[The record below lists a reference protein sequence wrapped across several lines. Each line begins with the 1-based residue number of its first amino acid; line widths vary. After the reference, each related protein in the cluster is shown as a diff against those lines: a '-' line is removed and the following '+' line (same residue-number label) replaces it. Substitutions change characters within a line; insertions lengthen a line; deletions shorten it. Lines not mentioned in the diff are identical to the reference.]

1 MGNIVSPT
9 DTTPR
14 SSEQTHQ
21 GVAASTKQAHG
32 CLISGNC
39 SEDIS
44 CILEKAPFKKSWAYL
59 QVSKHI
65 NKSKLSWN
73 KDGIVH
79 GVRYQDGNLV
89 IQFPGWYVIICQLQ
103 FLVRCP
109 EHSVDLKLELLINK
123 DVKKQT
129 LVTVC
134 ESGAQT
140 KNIYQNLSQFL
151 LEHLQVNTT
160 ISVKVDKF
168 QYVDTNT
175 FPLENVLS
183 IFLYRALRHTQ
194 GCGEGMKD
202 MSAMFFMLSG
212 GVRASSRTSR
222 RMAENLGLGFGET
235 ASVEMLPEEGSCTP
249 KARGRLAARSSVRW
263 AFTCCLVSLPILAGL
278 TTYLLV
284 GQLRAQGDACV
295 FQLR

>member
-1 MGNIVSPT
+1 MDPGLQRALNPLAPSQDAAMHVPAGSVTSHWGTTGRGYFCFTTASLALCLVFAVATIMVLVVQKT
-9 DTTPR
+9 DSIPNPPG
-14 SSEQTHQ
+14 QFPLK
-21 GVAASTKQAHG
+21 G
-32 CLISGNC
+32 GNC

-44 CILEKAPFKKSWAYL
+44 CILKRAPFKKSWAYL

-65 NKSKLSWN
+65 NKTQLSWN
-73 KDGIVH
+73 KDGIIH
-79 GVRYQDGNLV
+79 GVRYQDENLV
-89 IQFPGWYVIICQLQ
+89 IQFPGWYFIICQLQ
-103 FLVRCP
+103 FLVKCP
-109 EHSVDLKLELLINK
+109 EHAVDLKLELLINK

-183 IFLYRALRHTQ
+183 LFLY
-194 GCGEGMKD
+194 
-202 MSAMFFMLSG
+202 
-212 GVRASSRTSR
+212 SSS
-222 RMAENLGLGFGET
+222 
-235 ASVEMLPEEGSCTP
+235 
-249 KARGRLAARSSVRW
+249 
-263 AFTCCLVSLPILAGL
+263 
-278 TTYLLV
+278 
-284 GQLRAQGDACV
+284 D
-295 FQLR
+295 

>member
-1 MGNIVSPT
+1 MDPGLQQALNPLALSRGAAMHVPAGSVTNHLGSTGRGYFYFTTALLALCLVFAVATIMVLVVQKT
-9 DTTPR
+9 DSIPNPPGKF
-14 SSEQTHQ
+14 HLK
-21 GVAASTKQAHG
+21 G
-32 CLISGNC
+32 GNC
-39 SEDIS
+39 SEDIL
-44 CILEKAPFKKSWAYL
+44 CILERAPFKKSWAYL

-65 NKSKLSWN
+65 NKTKLSWN
-73 KDGIVH
+73 KDGIIH

-89 IQFPGWYVIICQLQ
+89 VQFPGWYFIICQLQ
-103 FLVRCP
+103 FLVKCP

-175 FPLENVLS
+175 FPLENVFS
-183 IFLYRALRHTQ
+183 IFLY
-194 GCGEGMKD
+194 
-202 MSAMFFMLSG
+202 
-212 GVRASSRTSR
+212 SSS
-222 RMAENLGLGFGET
+222 
-235 ASVEMLPEEGSCTP
+235 
-249 KARGRLAARSSVRW
+249 
-263 AFTCCLVSLPILAGL
+263 
-278 TTYLLV
+278 
-284 GQLRAQGDACV
+284 D
-295 FQLR
+295 

>member
-1 MGNIVSPT
+1 MWGRLYKNG
-9 DTTPR
+9 PR
-14 SSEQTHQ
+14 A
-21 GVAASTKQAHG
+21 AASTQPSGPFSRRSHACARRLRRQPLGNHQAQLLFHHG
-32 CLISGNC
+32 HAGSVSRLRRGNHYGVGSSEDGNC
-39 SEDIS
+39 SEDIL

-59 QVSKHI
+59 QASKHI
-65 NKSKLSWN
+65 NKTKLSWN

-89 IQFPGWYVIICQLQ
+89 IQFPGWYFIICQLQ
-103 FLVRCP
+103 FLVKCP
-109 EHSVDLKLELLINK
+109 EHPVDLKLELLINK

-134 ESGAQT
+134 ESGAQS

-183 IFLYRALRHTQ
+183 IFLY
-194 GCGEGMKD
+194 
-202 MSAMFFMLSG
+202 
-212 GVRASSRTSR
+212 SSS
-222 RMAENLGLGFGET
+222 
-235 ASVEMLPEEGSCTP
+235 
-249 KARGRLAARSSVRW
+249 
-263 AFTCCLVSLPILAGL
+263 
-278 TTYLLV
+278 
-284 GQLRAQGDACV
+284 D
-295 FQLR
+295 

>member
-1 MGNIVSPT
+1 MHVPAGSVAGHLGTTGRGYFYFTTTALALCLVFAVATIMMLVVQKT
-9 DTTPR
+9 DSIPNPP
-14 SSEQTHQ
+14 
-21 GVAASTKQAHG
+21 GKFPLKG
-32 CLISGNC
+32 GNC

-103 FLVRCP
+103 FLVKCP

-134 ESGAQT
+134 ESGART

-183 IFLYRALRHTQ
+183 IFLY
-194 GCGEGMKD
+194 
-202 MSAMFFMLSG
+202 
-212 GVRASSRTSR
+212 SSS
-222 RMAENLGLGFGET
+222 
-235 ASVEMLPEEGSCTP
+235 
-249 KARGRLAARSSVRW
+249 
-263 AFTCCLVSLPILAGL
+263 
-278 TTYLLV
+278 
-284 GQLRAQGDACV
+284 D
-295 FQLR
+295 

>member
-1 MGNIVSPT
+1 M
-9 DTTPR
+9 
-14 SSEQTHQ
+14 
-21 GVAASTKQAHG
+21 
-32 CLISGNC
+32 C
-39 SEDIS
+39 SI
-44 CILEKAPFKKSWAYL
+44 ILVFFFFFFFVILFA
-59 QVSKHI
+59 VSKHI

-89 IQFPGWYVIICQLQ
+89 IQFPGWYFIVCQLQ
-103 FLVRCP
+103 FHVKCP

-134 ESGAQT
+134 ESGVQT
-140 KNIYQNLSQFL
+140 QNIYQNLSQFL

-183 IFLYRALRHTQ
+183 IFLY
-194 GCGEGMKD
+194 
-202 MSAMFFMLSG
+202 
-212 GVRASSRTSR
+212 SSS
-222 RMAENLGLGFGET
+222 
-235 ASVEMLPEEGSCTP
+235 
-249 KARGRLAARSSVRW
+249 
-263 AFTCCLVSLPILAGL
+263 
-278 TTYLLV
+278 
-284 GQLRAQGDACV
+284 D
-295 FQLR
+295 

>member
-1 MGNIVSPT
+1 MDPGLQRALNPLAPSQDTAMHVPAGSVTSPWGTTGRGYVCFTTASLALCLVFAVATIMVLVVQKT
-9 DTTPR
+9 DSIPNPLG
-14 SSEQTHQ
+14 QFPLK
-21 GVAASTKQAHG
+21 G
-32 CLISGNC
+32 GNC

-44 CILEKAPFKKSWAYL
+44 CILKRAPFKKSWAYL

-65 NKSKLSWN
+65 NKTQLSWN
-73 KDGIVH
+73 KDGIIH
-79 GVRYQDGNLV
+79 GVRYQDENLV
-89 IQFPGWYVIICQLQ
+89 IQFPGWYFIICQLQ
-103 FLVRCP
+103 FLVKCP
-109 EHSVDLKLELLINK
+109 EHAVDLKLELLINK

-183 IFLYRALRHTQ
+183 LFLY
-194 GCGEGMKD
+194 
-202 MSAMFFMLSG
+202 
-212 GVRASSRTSR
+212 SSS
-222 RMAENLGLGFGET
+222 
-235 ASVEMLPEEGSCTP
+235 
-249 KARGRLAARSSVRW
+249 
-263 AFTCCLVSLPILAGL
+263 
-278 TTYLLV
+278 
-284 GQLRAQGDACV
+284 D
-295 FQLR
+295 

>member
-1 MGNIVSPT
+1 MDPGPQRALNPLAPSQDTAMHVPAGSVTSHWGTTGRGYFCFTTASLALCLVFAVATIMVLVVQKT
-9 DTTPR
+9 DSIPNPPG
-14 SSEQTHQ
+14 QFPLK
-21 GVAASTKQAHG
+21 G
-32 CLISGNC
+32 GNC

-44 CILEKAPFKKSWAYL
+44 CILKRAPFKKSWAYL

-65 NKSKLSWN
+65 NKTQLSWN
-73 KDGIVH
+73 KDGIIH
-79 GVRYQDGNLV
+79 GVRYQDENLV
-89 IQFPGWYVIICQLQ
+89 IQFPGWYFIICQLQ
-103 FLVRCP
+103 FLVKCP
-109 EHSVDLKLELLINK
+109 EHAVDLKLELLINK

-183 IFLYRALRHTQ
+183 LFLY
-194 GCGEGMKD
+194 
-202 MSAMFFMLSG
+202 
-212 GVRASSRTSR
+212 SSS
-222 RMAENLGLGFGET
+222 
-235 ASVEMLPEEGSCTP
+235 
-249 KARGRLAARSSVRW
+249 
-263 AFTCCLVSLPILAGL
+263 
-278 TTYLLV
+278 
-284 GQLRAQGDACV
+284 D
-295 FQLR
+295 

>member
-1 MGNIVSPT
+1 MEKIVSP
-9 DTTPR
+9 
-14 SSEQTHQ
+14 
-21 GVAASTKQAHG
+21 K
-32 CLISGNC
+32 GNC
-39 SEDIS
+39 SEDIL

-65 NKSKLSWN
+65 NKTKLSWN

-89 IQFPGWYVIICQLQ
+89 IQFPGWYFIICQLQ
-103 FLVRCP
+103 FLVKCP

-151 LEHLQVNTT
+151 LEHLQVNST

-168 QYVDTNT
+168 QIGKNSNLFVKT
-175 FPLENVLS
+175 
-183 IFLYRALRHTQ
+183 
-194 GCGEGMKD
+194 CGIGKNRE
-202 MSAMFFMLSG
+202 
-212 GVRASSRTSR
+212 
-222 RMAENLGLGFGET
+222 
-235 ASVEMLPEEGSCTP
+235 
-249 KARGRLAARSSVRW
+249 
-263 AFTCCLVSLPILAGL
+263 ILKFSES
-278 TTYLLV
+278 T
-284 GQLRAQGDACV
+284 D
-295 FQLR
+295 

>member
-1 MGNIVSPT
+1 MDPGLQQALT
-9 DTTPR
+9 
-14 SSEQTHQ
+14 
-21 GVAASTKQAHG
+21 GVAPSRDTAMHVPAGSVASHLGTTSRGYFYFTTTALAL
-32 CLISGNC
+32 CLVFAVATIMMLVVQKTDSIPNPPGKFPLKGGNC

-44 CILEKAPFKKSWAYL
+44 CVLERSPFRKSWAYL

-73 KDGIVH
+73 KDGVVR
-79 GVRYQDGNLV
+79 GVIYQDGNLV

-103 FLVRCP
+103 FLVKCP
-109 EHSVDLKLELLINK
+109 EHSVDLKLELLINQ

-151 LEHLQVNTT
+151 LEYLQVNTT

-183 IFLYRALRHTQ
+183 IFLY
-194 GCGEGMKD
+194 
-202 MSAMFFMLSG
+202 
-212 GVRASSRTSR
+212 SSS
-222 RMAENLGLGFGET
+222 
-235 ASVEMLPEEGSCTP
+235 
-249 KARGRLAARSSVRW
+249 
-263 AFTCCLVSLPILAGL
+263 
-278 TTYLLV
+278 
-284 GQLRAQGDACV
+284 D
-295 FQLR
+295 

>member
-1 MGNIVSPT
+1 MDPGLQQALNPLAPSQGAAMHVPAGSVTNHLGSTGRGYFYFTTALLALCLVFAVATIMVLVVQKT
-9 DTTPR
+9 DSIPNPPGKF
-14 SSEQTHQ
+14 HLK
-21 GVAASTKQAHG
+21 G
-32 CLISGNC
+32 GNC
-39 SEDIS
+39 SEDIL
-44 CILEKAPFKKSWAYL
+44 CILERGPFKKSWAYL

-65 NKSKLSWN
+65 NKTKLSWN
-73 KDGIVH
+73 KDGIIH

-89 IQFPGWYVIICQLQ
+89 VQFPGWYFIICQLQ
-103 FLVRCP
+103 FLVKCP

-175 FPLENVLS
+175 FPLENVFS
-183 IFLYRALRHTQ
+183 IFLY
-194 GCGEGMKD
+194 
-202 MSAMFFMLSG
+202 
-212 GVRASSRTSR
+212 SSS
-222 RMAENLGLGFGET
+222 
-235 ASVEMLPEEGSCTP
+235 
-249 KARGRLAARSSVRW
+249 
-263 AFTCCLVSLPILAGL
+263 
-278 TTYLLV
+278 
-284 GQLRAQGDACV
+284 D
-295 FQLR
+295 

>member
-1 MGNIVSPT
+1 MKQNHRGWPLSNPQLSLVSHGCDPDGHSAT
-9 DTTPR
+9 TTLRHQDTTDSRRGRRR
-14 SSEQTHQ
+14 SSILSPRKTE
-21 GVAASTKQAHG
+21 
-32 CLISGNC
+32 GNC
-39 SEDIS
+39 SEDIL

-59 QVSKHI
+59 QASKHI
-65 NKSKLSWN
+65 NKTKLSWN

-89 IQFPGWYVIICQLQ
+89 IQFPGWYFIICQLQ
-103 FLVRCP
+103 FLVKCP
-109 EHSVDLKLELLINK
+109 EHPVDLKLELLINK

-134 ESGAQT
+134 ESGAQS

-183 IFLYRALRHTQ
+183 IFLY
-194 GCGEGMKD
+194 
-202 MSAMFFMLSG
+202 
-212 GVRASSRTSR
+212 SSS
-222 RMAENLGLGFGET
+222 
-235 ASVEMLPEEGSCTP
+235 
-249 KARGRLAARSSVRW
+249 
-263 AFTCCLVSLPILAGL
+263 
-278 TTYLLV
+278 
-284 GQLRAQGDACV
+284 D
-295 FQLR
+295 

>member
-1 MGNIVSPT
+1 MDPGLQRTLNPLAPSQDTAMHVPAGSVTSPWGTTGRGYFCFTTASLALCLVFAVATIMVLVVQKT
-9 DTTPR
+9 DSIPNPLG
-14 SSEQTHQ
+14 QFPLK
-21 GVAASTKQAHG
+21 G
-32 CLISGNC
+32 GNC

-44 CILEKAPFKKSWAYL
+44 CILKRAPFKKSWAYL

-65 NKSKLSWN
+65 NKTQLSWN
-73 KDGIVH
+73 KDGIIH
-79 GVRYQDGNLV
+79 GVRYQDENLV
-89 IQFPGWYVIICQLQ
+89 IQFPGWYFIICQLQ
-103 FLVRCP
+103 FLVKCP
-109 EHSVDLKLELLINK
+109 EHAVDLKLELLINK

-183 IFLYRALRHTQ
+183 LFLY
-194 GCGEGMKD
+194 
-202 MSAMFFMLSG
+202 
-212 GVRASSRTSR
+212 SSS
-222 RMAENLGLGFGET
+222 
-235 ASVEMLPEEGSCTP
+235 
-249 KARGRLAARSSVRW
+249 
-263 AFTCCLVSLPILAGL
+263 
-278 TTYLLV
+278 
-284 GQLRAQGDACV
+284 D
-295 FQLR
+295 